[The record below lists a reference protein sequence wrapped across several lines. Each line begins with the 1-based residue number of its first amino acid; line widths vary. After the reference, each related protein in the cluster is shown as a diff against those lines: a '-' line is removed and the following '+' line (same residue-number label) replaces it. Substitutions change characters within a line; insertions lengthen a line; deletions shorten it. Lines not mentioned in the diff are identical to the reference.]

1 MNISHGPYFPI
12 RIMDSSWPV
21 YGAMVYAQ
29 ESSCIHTEHVRQGH
43 SQSGAA
49 RLGDLVATVSAL
61 ATERIGRNFTPPSW
75 ELASL
80 WHTNHN

>member
-1 MNISHGPYFPI
+1 MG
-12 RIMDSSWPV
+12 IMESSWPV
-21 YGAMVYAQ
+21 YGAMASAQ
-29 ESSCIHTEHVRQGH
+29 VSSWICTEHVRQGH

-75 ELASL
+75 EIASL
-80 WHTNHN
+80 